1 MVNRLKASLALITLA
16 AGVLLS
22 LGDVRLSTMPASAQ
36 DRSPLSRWKS
46 RDYAGLRY
54 VGSKVCAECHE
65 HEARTQLATP
75 MAHALEPASGCG
87 LLASGRRLEFAD
99 GPYVHRLTREG
110 GRPVYTVTDGK
121 RAISEPVLYC
131 FGQGEVGQ
139 TYVFMRGGKLYES
152 RVSYYRGID
161 GLDITV
167 AHPRLPPTSLEDAL
181 GRPVGR
187 EEARGCFGCHSPEA
201 VGKDELRVEGFD
213 PGVTCESCHGPGE
226 RHVLAARRKDLRDPQ
241 VFNPGDLSAQELSQE
256 FCGSCHVSFE
266 QAMIMPRQG
275 GANNIRFQAYRIF
288 NSPGHRGG
296 DARISCVA
304 CHDPHRDVERGASRY
319 DSKCLACHAS
329 DPKQPKTKERP
340 ANACPVAR
348 AECAKCHMPKV
359 ELPDAHARFT
369 DHWIRTVRPG
379 DQVPH

>member
-1 MVNRLKASLALITLA
+1 MVNRLKAGFILVALA
-16 AGVLLS
+16 ASVTFFLAARPS
-22 LGDVRLSTMPASAQ
+22 PAFPVAQ
-36 DRSPLSRWKS
+36 GGSPLSRWKA

-54 VGSKVCAECHE
+54 VGSRVCAECHE
-65 HEARTQLATP
+65 REARTQLGTP
-75 MAHALEPASGCG
+75 MAHAQESASGCG

-99 GPYVHRLTREG
+99 GPYVHRLTRVD

-121 RAISEPVLYC
+121 RTISEPILYC
-131 FGQGEVGQ
+131 FGEGEVGQ
-139 TYVFMRGGKLYES
+139 TYVFMHGSELYES

-167 AHPRLPPTSLEDAL
+167 AHPRPAPSSLEDAL

-201 VGKDELRVEGFD
+201 VVGDQLKLEGFN

-226 RHVLAARRKDLRDPQ
+226 KHVLAARRQDVHDPQ
-241 VFNPGDLSAQELSQE
+241 IFNPGDLSALELSQE
-256 FCGSCHVSFE
+256 FCGSCHVGFE
-266 QAMIMPRQG
+266 QAMLLPMQG
-275 GANNIRFQAYRIF
+275 GVNNIRFQGYRIF
-288 NSPGHRGG
+288 NSPGHMGVDR
-296 DARISCVA
+296 RVSCIA
-304 CHDPHRDVERGASRY
+304 CHDPHRNVERGATGY

-329 DPKQPKTKERP
+329 DPKLPQTKERP
-340 ANACPVAR
+340 ASACPVAK

-379 DQVPH
+379 DRIPH

>member
-1 MVNRLKASLALITLA
+1 MTDRLKAGLILVACAVGVTLSLAA
-16 AGVLLS
+16 
-22 LGDVRLSTMPASAQ
+22 RLSTAPALAQ
-36 DRSPLSRWKS
+36 GESPFSRWKS

-65 HEARTQLATP
+65 HEARAQLATP
-75 MAHALEPASGCG
+75 MAHALEPAPDCG

-99 GPYVHRLTREG
+99 GPYVHRLTRED
-110 GRPVYTVTDGK
+110 GRPVYTVADGR

-131 FGQGEVGQ
+131 FGRGEVGQ
-139 TYVFMRGGKLYES
+139 TYIFLHGGKLYES

-167 AHPRLPPTSLEDAL
+167 AHPRPAPSTLEDAL

-187 EEARGCFGCHSPEA
+187 DEARGCFGCHSPEA
-201 VGKDELRVEGFD
+201 VVGERLTPEGFN

-226 RHVLAARRKDLRDPQ
+226 RHIAAARRKDLRDPQ
-241 VFNPGDLSAQELSQE
+241 IFNPGELNALELSQE
-256 FCGSCHVSFE
+256 FCGSCHVGFE
-266 QAMIMPRQG
+266 QAMLLPGQG

-288 NSPGHRGG
+288 NSPGHRGS
-296 DARISCVA
+296 DRRVSCIA
-304 CHDPHRDVERGASRY
+304 CHDPHRDVERGARAY

-329 DPKQPKTKERP
+329 DPKQPKTRERP
-340 ANACPVAR
+340 ANACPVAG
-348 AECAKCHMPKV
+348 ADCAKCHMPKV
-359 ELPDAHARFT
+359 EVPGMHARFT

-379 DQVPH
+379 DAVPH